1 MQLGPGFE
9 WMEHESFAVVR
20 VGMLYKFEFQQ
31 FTLSPRLHWDFHHGH
46 ANAVVAGLAL
56 GFAF

>member
-1 MQLGPGFE
+1 
-9 WMEHESFAVVR
+9 MEHESFAVVR